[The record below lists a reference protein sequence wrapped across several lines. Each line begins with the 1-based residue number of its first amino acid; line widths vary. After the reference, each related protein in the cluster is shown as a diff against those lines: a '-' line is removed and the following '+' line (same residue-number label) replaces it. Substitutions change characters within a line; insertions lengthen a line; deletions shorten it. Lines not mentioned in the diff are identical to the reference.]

1 MKKCKYSPAP
11 FGGKRFFLSSLF
23 ILAFSFTLNAQTADE
38 IISQHLENSGGYAHW
53 KSLNSI
59 IIHGD
64 ALLGLDQAF
73 PMTIYHRRPYQKKVV
88 FLVEGKEMLNEGYD
102 GKNAWTFNSISG
114 KNEKMLGYE
123 PDSFESDLM
132 DYKKKGFKAE
142 FLGEDLREEDERKC
156 YKVELT
162 KNVNKSIYCF
172 ATDDYSL
179 LWEENKEEKLFYY
192 DYKIFDGLSFATRI
206 IGQPKEGGE
215 YVLYFSNIRINP
227 NIDAKEFRF

>member
-1 MKKCKYSPAP
+1 MKKCKYSPVSR
-11 FGGKRFFLSSLF
+11 FGIRLMLSLAIVFVFTVSLK
-23 ILAFSFTLNAQTADE
+23 AQSADE
-38 IISQHLENSGGYAHW
+38 IIAQHLENSGGFEHW

-64 ALLGLDQAF
+64 ALLGLDQTF

-114 KNEKMLGYE
+114 KNEKMVGYE

-132 DYKKKGFKAE
+132 DYRKKGFKAD
-142 FLGEDLREEDERKC
+142 FLGTGNRDEREC
-156 YKVELT
+156 YKIELT

-179 LWEENKEEKLFYY
+179 LWEENQDEKLLYY
-192 DYKIFDGLSFATRI
+192 DYKSFDGLVFATRI
-206 IGQPKEGGE
+206 IGQPKDGGE

-227 NIDAKEFRF
+227 SIDAKEFRF